1 MFVPLFQTLCSA
13 GFYRF
18 RPCRWLSAGPPPFL
32 LSLIRFL
39 DHRLPLCFF
48 SLTQWPLCLAWTA
61 IPLWSLDRWLFDGGC
76 TLVDRS
82 SPRFLTDDDRPWT
95 VCVSSEILVFDVTSF
110 VLIFRGFIERL
121 GLFLDAVY
129 CWPENGVLDATTGV
143 RLLERRRM
151 WLDGGQLEKWLT
163 VGRNLMIRLKVNSV
177 VQSSHQRVLR
187 TNWNV
192 KRPPAISNIYRE
204 YKYDM
209 FEKMLTVSFMKSLRT
224 RIVKKQD
231 GYVVIKHY
239 MKKAC

>member
-1 MFVPLFQTLCSA
+1 MFLPVFQTLCSA

-95 VCVSSEILVFDVTSF
+95 VCVSSEILVFDVMSF

-143 RLLERRRM
+143 RLLERRENVIGRWATREM
-151 WLDGGQLEKWLT
+151 IDSWKESNDTFKGQQCRPI
-163 VGRNLMIRLKVNSV
+163 V
-177 VQSSHQRVLR
+177 
-187 TNWNV
+187 
-192 KRPPAISNIYRE
+192 PPARSTDE
-204 YKYDM
+204 LK
-209 FEKMLTVSFMKSLRT
+209 
-224 RIVKKQD
+224 
-231 GYVVIKHY
+231 
-239 MKKAC
+239 C